1 MSIPAKGKAS
11 GLDARRAS
19 LNILSS
25 VLRKNRAFDV
35 AFAEVFSKISLDER
49 DVGFARAIAS
59 ETLRQFGTLDAL
71 IRKFVP
77 KAPLPNKAGPTLEIL
92 LAGACEL
99 LFLKTAPHA
108 AVDAANRLAQE
119 DNKAV
124 HFKPLINAVLRRI
137 TREGEAVLESLDSTK
152 ITMPDWMWK
161 RLSAHYGEQ
170 MARAIAE
177 AHLNRPPLDLVFG
190 SDDDPLLNSLNGN
203 RIAPGR
209 LRLSEAG
216 KVDALEGYQEGRW
229 WVQDCAASLPAQLLG
244 N

>member
-1 MSIPAKGKAS
+1 MSARAKGKAS

-35 AFAEVFSKISLDER
+35 AFAEVFSKINLDER
-49 DVGFARAIAS
+49 DLGFARAIAS
-59 ETLRQFGTLDAL
+59 ETLRRFGTLDA
-71 IRKFVP
+71 P
-77 KAPLPNKAGPTLEIL
+77 
-92 LAGACEL
+92 
-99 LFLKTAPHA
+99 
-108 AVDAANRLAQE
+108 NRLAQE

-152 ITMPDWMWK
+152 NAMPDWMWE
-161 RLSAHYGEQ
+161 RLSAHYGEP

-190 SDDDPLLNSLNGN
+190 RDDDPLLNSLNGE
-203 RIAPGR
+203 RIAPRR
-209 LRLSEAG
+209 LRLPEAG
-216 KVDALEGYQEGRW
+216 KVFAFEGYQEGRW
-229 WVQDCAASLPAQLLG
+229 GVQDFA
-244 N
+244 